1 MPLSELKRRRGTGSN
16 RQTVR
21 EDRSEAGRTVI
32 LARPLEGG
40 PPFFQLTQ
48 RGEQPPP
55 KPILVDGQVYWGSGW
70 SWAPAVATAE
80 LAIAPER
87 KRGA

>member
-48 RGEQPPP
+48 RGEQPLP
-55 KPILVDGQVYWGSGW
+55 KPSRVAGHDYWGSGW
-70 SWAPAVATAE
+70 SWAPAVPAAE
-80 LAIAPER
+80 HAITPMR